1 MSEVAINQD
10 HVVGSPLRC
19 SLLKKLVGGKHFWQS
34 ALKLL
39 LYPLSLC
46 SSTLRSARVIWFI
59 FKTETTLNSHVSGA
73 KNIAS
78 HHSGLDWEQIASL
91 V

>member
-1 MSEVAINQD
+1 MSEVVINQD

-19 SLLKKLVGGKHFWQS
+19 SQLKKLGGVEHFWQS

-46 SSTLRSARVIWFI
+46 SSAPKSESQMVYF
-59 FKTETTLNSHVSGA
+59 
-73 KNIAS
+73 
-78 HHSGLDWEQIASL
+78 
-91 V
+91 